1 MNRKRLFLI
10 IVAFVFVFSSVGVA
24 VADSHAHH
32 DHDSWR
38 SRAPAPTVIPPPT
51 PQPTPRPTPTPTP
64 RPTPTPTPVPTPTPT
79 PAPTLGV
86 TVSISAP
93 DDIAEDAAFI
103 ARININQVTNFDAT
117 NYDVTYDSAILEV
130 ANASSGLIAG
140 TTTPIDAWRVISPG
154 KIRIIQDIP
163 GLSGV
168 SGSGYLAEILFHVL
182 GSAGSSSD
190 IDLSN
195 GVLSDNSAN
204 EIIATWTGYSVDV
217 YSVTPTPTPTPT
229 ATPTPTPTA
238 TFGLNSGGSTW
249 QDAAGYIEA
258 MRFQCP
264 GNGMLTRLEI
274 LFDDTTPNGSVRL
287 GVYADSSGT
296 PGALLL
302 DAGSVTVANGWIG
315 TNGLSLSVSANTY
328 YWLALDLSAQNGV
341 RYQTGGPTSSHVWR
355 VYSYGPLPN
364 PFGTVQGTN
373 SNQYVIRATYMIE

>member
-1 MNRKRLFLI
+1 M
-10 IVAFVFVFSSVGVA
+10 
-24 VADSHAHH
+24 
-32 DHDSWR
+32 
-38 SRAPAPTVIPPPT
+38 
-51 PQPTPRPTPTPTP
+51 
-64 RPTPTPTPVPTPTPT
+64 PT

-93 DDIAEDAAFI
+93 DDIAEDSAFI

-117 NYDVTYDSAILEV
+117 NYDVIYDSAILEV

-140 TTTPIDAWRVISPG
+140 TTIPIDAWRVISPG

-168 SGSGYLAEILFHVL
+168 SGSGYLAEIHFHVL

-217 YSVTPTPTPTPT
+217 YSVTPTPTPTRT

-302 DAGSVTVANGWIG
+302 DAGSVTVANGWVGIS
-315 TNGLSLSVSANTY
+315 GLSLHVSANTY
-328 YWLALDLSAQNGV
+328 YWLAFDLSAQNGV
-341 RYQTGGPTSSHVWR
+341 RYQTGEPTSSHVWR
-355 VYSYGPLPN
+355 IYSYGPLPN

>member
-1 MNRKRLFLI
+1 MNRKRLFFI
-10 IVAFVFVFSSVGVA
+10 IAALVFVFSSVGVA
-24 VADSHAHH
+24 VADSHAHPNQ
-32 DHDSWR
+32 DSWR
-38 SRAPAPTVIPPPT
+38 RRVPAPTVIPS
-51 PQPTPRPTPTPTP
+51 PTPRPTPTPTP

-79 PAPTLGV
+79 PTTTPTPAPTLGV

-93 DDIAEDAAFI
+93 DDIAEDADFV

-140 TTTPIDAWRVISPG
+140 TTIPIDAWRVISPG

-168 SGSGYLAEILFHVL
+168 SGSGYLAEIHFHVL

-217 YSVTPTPTPTPT
+217 YSVTPTPTPT
-229 ATPTPTPTA
+229 A
-238 TFGLNSGGSTW
+238 TFGLNSGGSAW
-249 QDAAGYIEA
+249 QDGAGYIEA

-287 GVYADSSGT
+287 GVYVDSSGT

-302 DAGSVTVANGWIG
+302 DAGSVTVANGWVGIS
-315 TNGLSLSVSANTY
+315 GLSLHVSANTY
-328 YWLALDLSAQNGV
+328 YWLAFDLSAQNGV
-341 RYQTGGPTSSHVWR
+341 RDQTGGPTGSHMWR

>member
-1 MNRKRLFLI
+1 M
-10 IVAFVFVFSSVGVA
+10 
-24 VADSHAHH
+24 
-32 DHDSWR
+32 
-38 SRAPAPTVIPPPT
+38 
-51 PQPTPRPTPTPTP
+51 
-64 RPTPTPTPVPTPTPT
+64 PT

-93 DDIAEDAAFI
+93 DDIAEDSAFI

-117 NYDVTYDSAILEV
+117 NYDVIYDSAILEV

-140 TTTPIDAWRVISPG
+140 TPIPIDAWRVISPG

-168 SGSGYLAEILFHVL
+168 SGSGYLAEIHFHVL

-217 YSVTPTPTPTPT
+217 YSVTPTPTPTRT

-274 LFDDTTPNGSVRL
+274 LFDDTTPNGSVML
-287 GVYADSSGT
+287 GVYADSSGA

-315 TNGLSLSVSANTY
+315 TKGLSLSMSANNY
-328 YWLALDLSAQNGV
+328 YWLAFDLSAQNGV

-355 VYSYGPLPN
+355 AYAYGPLPT

-373 SNQYVIRATYMIE
+373 SNQYVIRATYIIE

>member
-10 IVAFVFVFSSVGVA
+10 IAALVFVFSSVGVA
-24 VADSHAHH
+24 VADSHVHPNP
-32 DHDSWR
+32 DSWR
-38 SRAPAPTVIPPPT
+38 RRVPAPTVIPSPT
-51 PQPTPRPTPTPTP
+51 ARPTPTPTP
-64 RPTPTPTPVPTPTPT
+64 RPTPTPTPAPTP
-79 PAPTLGV
+79 GI

-93 DDIAEDAAFI
+93 DDIAEDADFI

-117 NYDVTYDSAILEV
+117 NYDVTYDSAVLEV

-140 TTTPIDAWRVISPG
+140 TTIPIDAWRVISPG
-154 KIRIIQDIP
+154 KIRIIQNIP

-168 SGSGYLAEILFHVL
+168 SGSGYLAEIHFHVL
-182 GSAGSSSD
+182 GSAGSSSN

-204 EIIATWTGYSVDV
+204 EIIATWTEYSVDV
-217 YSVTPTPTPTPT
+217 YSVTPTP
-229 ATPTPTPTA
+229 TPTPTPTA

-258 MRFQCP
+258 IRFQCP

-274 LFDDTTPNGSVRL
+274 LFDETTPNGSVRL

-302 DAGSVTVANGWIG
+302 DAGSVTVANGWVGIS
-315 TNGLSLSVSANTY
+315 GLSLHVSANTY
-328 YWLALDLSAQNGV
+328 YWLAFDLSAQNGV
-341 RYQTGGPTSSHVWR
+341 RDQTGGPTGSHMWR
-355 VYSYGPLPN
+355 VYSYGSLPN